1 MKVAFEKLE
10 FATRKWIAGIR
21 KNYVLEEFHERLLIL
36 AGQAWDRAQ
45 QAARTIE
52 AEGPIQTDRFG
63 QKKPHPSI
71 QIEAV
76 SMLNFAKLLRE
87 AGLDIDRPSD
97 PRPPRQYK

>member
-1 MKVAFEKLE
+1 MKKAFLMLNS
-10 FATRKWIAGIR
+10 ATRKWITSLKR
-21 KNYVLEEFHERLLIL
+21 RYVLEDYHERLLIL

-45 QAARTIE
+45 QAARTI
-52 AEGPIQTDRFG
+52 AADGQIQTDRFG

-87 AGLDIDRPSD
+87 SGIDLERPD
-97 PRPPRQYK
+97 EPRPKRQY

>member
-1 MKVAFEKLE
+1 MKAAFLKLE
-10 FATRKWIAGIR
+10 PATRKWITSLKKR
-21 KNYVLEEFHERLLIL
+21 LVLEDYHERLLIL

-52 AEGPIQTDRFG
+52 ADGPVQTDRFG

-76 SMLNFAKLLRE
+76 SMLNFCKLLRE
-87 AGLDIDRPSD
+87 SGIDLERPD
-97 PRPPRQYK
+97 EPRPKRQY